1 MRGYRSRTTCFF
13 ILAAPCAIGLR
24 TAGVAALNCT
34 ILLAAL
40 AGRTCRAAAIGW
52 LSATDAIMR
61 CMLN

>member
-1 MRGYRSRTTCFF
+1 MKVCRSRTTCSST
-13 ILAAPCAIGLR
+13 LAARCAIGLLA
-24 TAGVAALNCT
+24 AGVVALNCT
-34 ILLAAL
+34 ISLAAL